1 MRVRRRLIILIV
13 VLVWTVF
20 TVPLPAEERDPGDFV
35 RILEEGPREEW
46 DAAARQLV
54 HYSEKYD
61 RYSIDARSLG
71 SLLRRWEVL
80 SWQTRELIAKGMRSL
95 ARTNTPETVA
105 VFARLLADP
114 KPRIQRQTFEIL
126 MKRGTYATVRAL
138 AGYVPESSKDR
149 KRLRQHLAR
158 VNEKEEGK
166 KTATQRSGALIERS
180 AGVRAQEQPQYGL
193 AAALIAAGALGI
205 FILSWS
211 FRMLQLQRLLHHLA
225 PAKARTVT
233 LGLTSL
239 RGEVQPYKGRL
250 LTHPVTKE
258 ACVYYTG
265 AEGQGSKSRFWLVD
279 DTGRVLVDPR
289 GVVLI
294 SEDQTLVPGER
305 VHILGTAGR
314 ISKDGMTHI
323 VVGRGMDER
332 MLIERLLLL
341 PVRVLFG
348 VLGASERIAATLFTR
363 PEASFWI
370 WDDLH
375 QAPMTI
381 QRDLTM
387 VFVSMLAAAGWI
399 TLFVAAAIAV
409 LK

>member
-1 MRVRRRLIILIV
+1 MLVFRLLSA
-13 VLVWTVF
+13 LLAWTVGA
-20 TVPLPAEERDPGDFV
+20 VPLLAEERDPSDCV
-35 RILEEGPREEW
+35 RVLEEGPGEEW
-46 DAAARQLV
+46 EAAARCLV
-54 HYSEKYD
+54 RYSEKYK
-61 RYSIDARSLG
+61 RYSLDARSLG
-71 SLLRRWEVL
+71 SLLKRWEVL
-80 SWQTRELIAKGMRSL
+80 SPDTRELIAKGMRAL

-126 MKRGTYATVRAL
+126 MKRGTYATVPAL
-138 AGYVPESSKDR
+138 AEYMPESSNDQ
-149 KRLRQHLAR
+149 KRLLKHLVR

-166 KTATQRSGALIERS
+166 KTSKRKSGALTEPAVDVS
-180 AGVRAQEQPQYGL
+180 VEEPPQYGL
-193 AAALIAAGALGI
+193 AAALIAAGTLGI
-205 FILSWS
+205 FILVWGL
-211 FRMLQLQRLLHHLA
+211 RMLQLQRLLHHLA

-233 LGLTSL
+233 LGLASL
-239 RGEVQPYKGRL
+239 RGEVQPYKGKL
-250 LTHPVTKE
+250 LVHPVTEE
-258 ACVYYTG
+258 ACVYYAG
-265 AEGQGSKSRFWLVD
+265 AEGQEKDSYFWLVD
-279 DTGRVLVDPR
+279 DTGRVLVDPQ

-314 ISKDGMTHI
+314 VSRDGMTHI
-323 VVGRGMDER
+323 VVGRGTDER
-332 MLIERLLLL
+332 MLVERLLLL
-341 PVRVLFG
+341 PVRFLFG
-348 VLGASERIAATLFTR
+348 VLGAFERVAATFFTR

-381 QRDLTM
+381 QRDLTT

-409 LK
+409 LE